1 MVEFGFKSDSAY
13 SDICTARA
21 LSPVTGS
28 FSEDNCLGLG
38 SDLKYRLEMAEN
50 SVSLACARIV
60 HSNLR
65 TLLQLSEHMER
76 MSRQPYRQSVKST
89 TNRNAPGKMRRLCA
103 SGAESSPPELA

>member
-21 LSPVTGS
+21 LSLVTGS

-60 HSNLR
+60 QVIFAHYYN
-65 TLLQLSEHMER
+65 
-76 MSRQPYRQSVKST
+76 YQST
-89 TNRNAPGKMRRLCA
+89 WNG
-103 SGAESSPPELA
+103 